1 MTARHD
7 PVPAVAPGPDT
18 GIAIIVDQ
26 PDWHARQLS
35 AAFQARDIASRYLR
49 LRDCGFDLERP
60 GGLILPGFEAG
71 LPKAAFV
78 RCVPGGS
85 FEEVTLCLSVLHAIQ
100 RLGIPVWNDAKAIER
115 CVDKA
120 MTTFLLQR
128 AGVPTPPTWVCR
140 SPEAA
145 RAIAE
150 RELASDSPLV
160 LKPLFGSQGRGLR
173 LIETLQDLPPPEEVS
188 GVYYLQRFVRSP
200 GSGWQDWRV
209 LVAAGRP
216 MAAMIRRGAKWVTN
230 RHQGAACEAWPLD
243 DELGSLAVGAVH
255 AVGAGYAGVDV
266 IRDADG
272 RHQVLEVNSMPSW
285 SALQSVSTLDL
296 TQGLVDAFLA
306 EILPPRSLARAAG
319 PA

>member
-1 MTARHD
+1 MTVRHDAVPAMTAE
-7 PVPAVAPGPDT
+7 PGASVA
-18 GIAIIVDQ
+18 IVVDQ
-26 PDWHARQLS
+26 PDWHARKLS
-35 AAFQARDIASRYLR
+35 AAFQARNISSRFVR

-60 GGLILPGFEAG
+60 GGLILPGFEAE
-71 LPKAAFV
+71 LPMAAFV

-85 FEEVTLCLSVLHAIQ
+85 FEEVTLCLSVLHALE
-100 RLGIPVWNDAKAIER
+100 RRGIPLWNDARAIER

-120 MTTFLLQR
+120 MTSFLLQR
-128 AGVPTPPTWVCR
+128 AGIPTPQTWVCR
-140 SPEAA
+140 SLEAA
-145 RAIAE
+145 RAIAG
-150 RELASDSPLV
+150 RELEPGSALV

-173 LIETLQDLPPPEEVS
+173 LIEAVQDLPPPEEVS

-216 MAAMIRRGAKWVTN
+216 LSAMLRRGEKWVTN

-243 DELGSLAVGAVH
+243 DVLGSLAVNAAH

-266 IRDADG
+266 IRDAAG
-272 RHQVLEVNSMPSW
+272 RHQVLEVNSMPAW

-306 EILPPRSLARAAG
+306 EILPPLSLASTAG
-319 PA
+319 PV